1 MFRIISRE
9 TLTNFEQPQRRV
21 LRTPTHACLGS
32 VRDAFLPPRPEMQ
45 LGHWTGLFSF
55 ELFRFFFRYAV
66 VLQERQQQHGARHTA
81 CTVEM
86 ADVDLPVEC
95 AVVDEGQVP
104 DL

>member
-1 MFRIISRE
+1 MLAWEAYE
-9 TLTNFEQPQRRV
+9 TLSSHHA
-21 LRTPTHACLGS
+21 LRCNMVTGQVWSPLS
-32 VRDAFLPPRPEMQ
+32 SPVFFL
-45 LGHWTGLFSF
+45 
-55 ELFRFFFRYAV
+55 RYAV
-66 VLQERQQQHGARHTA
+66 ALQERQQQHGARHTA